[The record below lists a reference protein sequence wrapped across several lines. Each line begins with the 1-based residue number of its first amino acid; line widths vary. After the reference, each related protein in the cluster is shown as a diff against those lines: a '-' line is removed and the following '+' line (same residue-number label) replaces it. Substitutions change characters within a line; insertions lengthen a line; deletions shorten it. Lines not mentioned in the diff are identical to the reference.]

1 MNFIRKLLN
10 KLGMLI
16 SILSDTSITDDYSKE
31 DNQSAQG
38 IFDFLKEMKSI
49 IYLHVNLK
57 SKNVANLNATF
68 F

>member
-1 MNFIRKLLN
+1 
-10 KLGMLI
+10 MLI
-16 SILSDTSITDDYSKE
+16 SILSDTSITDDYSKD

-38 IFDFLKEMKSI
+38 IFGFLKEMKSI

-57 SKNVANLNATF
+57 NKNVANLNATF